1 MSFYIV
7 LILWLCFLMCHGYK
21 WNLEI
26 NTVWIWNAV
35 SEFVLVKEN
44 LYFWMFIFYK
54 CQKTTMKLVI
64 CLYLASCHKAWP
76 EFSEVWP
83 QLQEFVSK
91 CYPAAAELKMRE
103 ISFLL
108 RPQLHLVFFFSWW
121 PLHQW
126 GLCSVL
132 LLELQFAKLFR
143 SHLLSYWNNN
153 NVIYSLKWSE
163 RTLYCQQ
170 TMKELQ

>member
-108 RPQLHLVFFFSWW
+108 RPQLHLVFFLAGGHSINEAFV
-121 PLHQW
+121 
-126 GLCSVL
+126 LCYCWSCS
-132 LLELQFAKLFR
+132 LQNYFDPIC
-143 SHLLSYWNNN
+143 W
-153 NVIYSLKWSE
+153 VIETTTTSFIV
-163 RTLYCQQ
+163 
-170 TMKELQ
+170 